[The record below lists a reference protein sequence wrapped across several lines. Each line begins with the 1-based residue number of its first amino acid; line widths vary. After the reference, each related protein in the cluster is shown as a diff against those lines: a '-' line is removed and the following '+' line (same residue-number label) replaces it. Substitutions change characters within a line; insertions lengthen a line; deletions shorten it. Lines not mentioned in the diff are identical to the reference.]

1 MSWIS
6 PFFNLAG
13 VVLRAR
19 HSHRPERNPARPR
32 ILVIRRNRLGDMICT
47 LPLLHALRNHFPE
60 AHLAV
65 ACDPLG
71 APIAR
76 ASTVVNE
83 VIVLKTGRNRW
94 LALIGQAARLQGFD
108 WVLAAKG
115 GFDQRLA
122 VLTRLTGG
130 AVRIGFE
137 RRLND
142 VSDYY
147 THRLPLPTDWKEHQ
161 VETLL
166 RLAEPLGVTAPSGMA
181 LALDL
186 SPEAEKF
193 AEGVLAQPPFSTS
206 RQFMLINISSTVRL
220 RFRPED
226 FTVLVLRLLVVT
238 DLAIAFVAAPAN
250 QELARELAAAAKS
263 DRVTALSTPGPL
275 ELAAVMKHAALL
287 LTPEGGAAHLAAGVG
302 TPALVLWSEG
312 PFDKWRSRADNHAFV
327 RPEPNEATIPQQRV
341 WQALEPLLPARMGN
355 EPLRKS

>member
-1 MSWIS
+1 M
-6 PFFNLAG
+6 NLLPPLFAVAG
-13 VVLRAR
+13 FILRGR
-19 HSHRPERNPARPR
+19 HPHRPERNPAQPR

-47 LPLLHALRNHFPE
+47 LPLLHALRSHYPQ
-60 AHLAV
+60 AHLTV
-65 ACDPLG
+65 ACDALG

-76 ASTVVNE
+76 ASTVVDE
-83 VIVLKTGRNRW
+83 VIVLEPGRNRW
-94 LALIGQAARLQGFD
+94 LAVFTQAARLQGFD
-108 WVLAAKG
+108 WVIAAKG
-115 GFDQRLA
+115 GFDHRLG
-122 VLTRLTGG
+122 VLTRLAGG

-137 RRLND
+137 QRTPGPSN
-142 VSDYY
+142 YY

-166 RLAEPLGVTAPSGMA
+166 RLAEPLGVTAPSGVA
-181 LALDL
+181 LTLDL

-193 AEGVLAQPPFSTS
+193 AATVLAQPPFSTA

-226 FTVLVLRLLVVT
+226 FTVLVLRLLMVT
-238 DLAIAFVAAPAN
+238 DLAVAFVAAPAN
-250 QELARELAAAAKS
+250 QALARELAAAAKS
-263 DRVTALSTPGPL
+263 DRVTALPTPGPL
-275 ELAAVMKHAALL
+275 ELAAVMKRAALL

-341 WQALEPLLPARMGN
+341 WQALEPLLAVRVEK